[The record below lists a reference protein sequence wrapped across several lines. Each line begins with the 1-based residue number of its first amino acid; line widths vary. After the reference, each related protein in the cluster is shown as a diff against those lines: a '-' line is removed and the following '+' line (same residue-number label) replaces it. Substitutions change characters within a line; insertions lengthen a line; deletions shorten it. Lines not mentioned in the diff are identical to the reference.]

1 MTTLILVKEEI
12 KYTRKWRAI
21 PYLWVGRI
29 DILKMS
35 ILPKAMH
42 KTNAI
47 PIKILI
53 AFFIEGENTVL
64 KFQQNQKKK
73 KTPSFLKEKKDPVE
87 ITNPG
92 LKIYHRTIVIKTIW
106 YSKKWNKIE
115 RPKHEHSN
123 FRTFIFNEVSRKNV
137 IKKGKHLQQMVPQK
151 PKVHIQK
158 TS

>member
-64 KFQQNQKKK
+64 KFQ
-73 KTPSFLKEKKDPVE
+73 
-87 ITNPG
+87 
-92 LKIYHRTIVIKTIW
+92 
-106 YSKKWNKIE
+106 
-115 RPKHEHSN
+115 
-123 FRTFIFNEVSRKNV
+123 
-137 IKKGKHLQQMVPQK
+137 
-151 PKVHIQK
+151 
-158 TS
+158 

>member
-12 KYTRKWRAI
+12 KCTRKWKDI
-21 PYLWVGRI
+21 PYSWVGRI

-64 KFQQNQKKK
+64 KFQ
-73 KTPSFLKEKKDPVE
+73 
-87 ITNPG
+87 
-92 LKIYHRTIVIKTIW
+92 
-106 YSKKWNKIE
+106 
-115 RPKHEHSN
+115 
-123 FRTFIFNEVSRKNV
+123 
-137 IKKGKHLQQMVPQK
+137 
-151 PKVHIQK
+151 
-158 TS
+158 